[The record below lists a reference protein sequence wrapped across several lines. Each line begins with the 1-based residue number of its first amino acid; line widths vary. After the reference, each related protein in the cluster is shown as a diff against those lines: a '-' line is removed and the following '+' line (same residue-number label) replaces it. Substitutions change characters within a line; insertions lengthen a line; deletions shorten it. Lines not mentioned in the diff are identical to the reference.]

1 MSSFWK
7 KDETIKEDE
16 KKSTLKYNKSNLI
29 YDGNRGFYKYYNIK
43 IIDNLSFKSKYSF
56 LVDFFK
62 DLDKFS
68 RLKNKNKNTK
78 EKEKLAW
85 YSFRI
90 T

>member
-1 MSSFWK
+1 MNFLK
-7 KDETIKEDE
+7 KRWNNKGRR

-29 YDGNRGFYKYYNIK
+29 YDGNRSFYKYYNIK
-43 IIDNLSFKSKYSF
+43 IFDNLSFKSKYSF

-78 EKEKLAW
+78 EKEKLA
-85 YSFRI
+85 
-90 T
+90 